1 MSSNTLPIANLGDDE
16 FLSCYLPTSSEQ
28 GSIGQVSVTWTKT
41 GLSGLVYQY
50 ENGAPDIGEQNSQ
63 FKGRAE
69 LFPDAVAVGN
79 ASLLLRDVRGS
90 DAGEYT
96 CSISSSAGGGKLNIQ
111 LRTAAFSAPMFKF
124 SNGSLSA
131 EASRWFPKP
140 NVTWSNYNGTV
151 LQGSTNFNQNSAGIF
166 SVVSMLQSVN
176 VSDAYTCRIEN
187 NLVAAISKA
196 TITGSEVLGKTYFI
210 YSTASSLLASAYLSI
225 ITSVVCIYYLS

>member
-1 MSSNTLPIANLGDDE
+1 MRPYLCPRPKDSLPGLMSSNTLPIANLGDDE

-111 LRTAAFSAPMFKF
+111 LRTAGRNNRL
-124 SNGSLSA
+124 SNVFALKLNLPESI
-131 EASRWFPKP
+131 KP
-140 NVTWSNYNGTV
+140 S
-151 LQGSTNFNQNSAGIF
+151 
-166 SVVSMLQSVN
+166 
-176 VSDAYTCRIEN
+176 
-187 NLVAAISKA
+187 SKN
-196 TITGSEVLGKTYFI
+196 
-210 YSTASSLLASAYLSI
+210 
-225 ITSVVCIYYLS
+225 